1 MPNWTTSTGGQTTD
15 SAVWRGRPSI
25 ETYLIL
31 YGILALVAAAI
42 LILLE
47 FSVASMVSGL
57 SGIFLAFISLGPVTI
72 PYVVPVGTAL
82 IILIVY
88 LRKAIRLVLFR
99 AGNSYELRTDGLYV
113 NSGIANLQNTFIS
126 AMAFSDARL
135 VRTLGMRVVG
145 RSLIVVEANDGR
157 RFEMKMIKD
166 GQNVQSLIR
175 NNLSHPR
182 VRVEK

>member
-1 MPNWTTSTGGQTTD
+1 M
-15 SAVWRGRPSI
+15 
-25 ETYLIL
+25 L
-31 YGILALVAAAI
+31 YGIIALVAAAV

-47 FSVASMVSGL
+47 FSVASNVSGL
-57 SGIFLAFISLGPVTI
+57 SGIFLASINLGPVAI
-72 PYVVPVGTAL
+72 PYVVEVGTAL

-88 LRKAIRLVLFR
+88 LSKAVGLVLFR

-135 VRTLGMRVVG
+135 VRTVGMRVVG

-157 RFEMKMIKD
+157 RFEMRMIKD
-166 GQNVQSLIR
+166 GLNVQSLIR
-175 NNLSHPR
+175 SNLSHPR

>member
-1 MPNWTTSTGGQTTD
+1 MPNWTTSTEGQTTD

-25 ETYLIL
+25 GVYLL
-31 YGILALVAAAI
+31 FYGILALVAAAI

-47 FSVASMVSGL
+47 FWAAFSVSWLSVIFPASL
-57 SGIFLAFISLGPVTI
+57 SLGPVAI
-72 PYVVPVGTAL
+72 PYVVEVGTAL

-88 LRKAIRLVLFR
+88 LSKAIRLVLFR
-99 AGNSYELRTDGLYV
+99 AGHSYELRTDGLYV
-113 NSGIANLQNTFIS
+113 SSGIANLQNTFIS

-145 RSLIVVEANDGR
+145 RSLIVVEVNDGR
-157 RFEMKMIKD
+157 RFEMRMIKD

-175 NNLSHPR
+175 NNLYHPR
-182 VRVEK
+182 VRVDK

>member
-1 MPNWTTSTGGQTTD
+1 LTTSTEGKATER
-15 SAVWRGRPSI
+15 AVWRGRPSI
-25 ETYLIL
+25 GVYLML
-31 YGILALVAAAI
+31 YGILAFVAAAV

-47 FSVASMVSGL
+47 FSVASLVNGL
-57 SGIFLAFISLGPVTI
+57 SGIFSASINLGPVAI
-72 PYVVPVGTAL
+72 PYVVEVGTAL

-88 LRKAIRLVLFR
+88 LSKAIGLVLFR
-99 AGNSYELRTDGLYV
+99 AGHSYELRTDGLYV

-157 RFEMKMIKD
+157 RFEMRMIKD
-166 GQNVQSLIR
+166 GPNVQSLIR
-175 NNLSHPR
+175 SNLSHPM